1 MIKDTKRNLKEAYME
16 KEIDKSEYNMLPD
29 LIVLS
34 LQIVGEDP
42 FSRLVEWCEPITYSV
57 IKRYFFQDYEQEDFL
72 QEARAVLVKAVYD
85 WRIDK
90 GMPFTQFY
98 HMQLTNHLNML
109 VRKNHA
115 QKRRINLY
123 TSSLDSLVE
132 EAGVHIRG
140 VADSSTQPEE
150 MMIANDTY
158 DKYLETLSELESKVF
173 RLTMEK
179 NSYLEMS
186 KELSLTVD
194 QVRSALYRCRVKL
207 NRVINTMG

>member
-1 MIKDTKRNLKEAYME
+1 MK
-16 KEIDKSEYNMLPD
+16 KEIDKSDDNMLAD
-29 LIVLS
+29 LMVLS

-57 IKRYFFQDYEQEDFL
+57 TKRYFFQDYEKEDFL

-85 WRIDK
+85 WRIDR

-132 EAGVHIRG
+132 EAGVHVRG

-150 MMIANDTY
+150 RLLANDTFE
-158 DKYLETLSELESKVF
+158 KYVESLSKLETKVF
-173 RLTMEK
+173 QLIMKK
-179 NSYLEMS
+179 N
-186 KELSLTVD
+186 T
-194 QVRSALYRCRVKL
+194 
-207 NRVINTMG
+207 